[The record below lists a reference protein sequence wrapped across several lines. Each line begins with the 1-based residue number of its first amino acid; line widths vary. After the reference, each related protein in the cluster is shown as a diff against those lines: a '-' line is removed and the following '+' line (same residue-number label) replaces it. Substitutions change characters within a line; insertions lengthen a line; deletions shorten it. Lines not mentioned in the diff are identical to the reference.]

1 MAGNIFD
8 QFDAPAAPVA
18 RGMPPAMA
26 AAPTAAN
33 VFDQFDAAP
42 AGGLARDTGSGPLV
56 VTVAPN
62 RRDMAA
68 AGAAPGGFGSRAE
81 REGGN
86 MQEAEYLAD
95 AVRMRLQQDKA
106 SPMGR
111 LDAYARGVASWV
123 PGMDKLAAAGDAAFG
138 AGQGE
143 TFGERY
149 GDNLMR
155 QRAIDA
161 ADAALNPG
169 SRFAGQGAGLVGT
182 AAVLPAVTAV
192 KEGVRGAATA
202 NAALTGGLYGALTG
216 AVESDGGL
224 QDKATAA
231 AQTGALGLAAGAAAP
246 TVISAAGKVASGV
259 GNLASAVARPFR
271 SAVAP
276 EAEATRRVAAAL
288 ARDGITDPAGDL
300 ARMQAQGAPAVVGDV
315 GGETTRAL
323 ARSAANLSPEGR
335 GILAEATAD
344 RFAGQGDRITDLLRS
359 LGPSAAGKTLDELQA
374 AARAANRPAYGRA
387 YMQGGRGIWTPE
399 LEGLAQAPAVQ
410 DAIRNVIKT
419 GANKTV
425 ADGMPPV
432 RNPFTTDASGNLV
445 LAQQADGSIARPN
458 LQFWDYVQREL
469 RGRAGEAARAG
480 NKDLAGD
487 FNNLRRAIVE
497 RLDEAVPAFR
507 EARSGAAQAF
517 QAEDALEAGQKF
529 VVARMDNDAA
539 RKALARMTAAER
551 DLFAEG
557 FRTDLIAKIRETG
570 DGRDVVKAIFG
581 SPAARERVS
590 IALGPKQAASLEA
603 AIATETAMLR
613 LQAAVGGNSSTV
625 RQLTEMSLAGI
636 AGGAAGYNQG
646 GGTGAFTGFTA
657 GAIAANALR
666 RGKMKLDAG
675 LAKKIAE
682 MLASDDPAQLK
693 RVAQM
698 ATRTPAVM
706 KLLEG
711 IADEAGQI
719 AGLSSGRPFE
729 QAIGSRG
736 GSAYLPA
743 AAGENEQ

>member
-1 MAGNIFD
+1 MTMAGNIFD
-8 QFDAPAAPVA
+8 QFDAPAAPVSG
-18 RGMPPAMA
+18 GMPPAMA
-26 AAPTAAN
+26 APQRSAN

-42 AGGLARDTGSGPLV
+42 AENSPRGESAPSGFA
-56 VTVAPN
+56 T
-62 RRDMAA
+62 
-68 AGAAPGGFGSRAE
+68 RAQ
-81 REGGN
+81 REGGD

-95 AVRMRLQQDKA
+95 AVRMRVQQDKA

-123 PGMDKLAAAGDAAFG
+123 PGIDKLAAAGDAAFG

-143 TFGERY
+143 TFGDRY
-149 GDNLMR
+149 SNNLMR
-155 QRAIDA
+155 QRAIDT

-192 KEGVRGAATA
+192 REGVRGAATV
-202 NAALTGGLYGALTG
+202 NAAATGGLYGALTG
-216 AVESDGGL
+216 AIENDGGL

-231 AQTGALGLAAGAAAP
+231 AQTGAMGLAAGAVAP
-246 TVISAAGKVASGV
+246 TAISAIGKVASGV

-288 ARDGITDPAGDL
+288 ARDGVTDPAAAL
-300 ARMQAQGAPAVVGDV
+300 RTMQAQGAPAVVGDV

-335 GILAEATAD
+335 GILNEATAD

-387 YMQGGRGIWTPE
+387 YMQGGRGIWTPD

-410 DAIRNVIKT
+410 DAIRSVIKT

-432 RNPFTTDASGNLV
+432 RNPFTTDAAGNLT
-445 LAQQADGSIARPN
+445 LARQADGSIARPN

-529 VVARMDNDAA
+529 VTSRMANDEA
-539 RKALARMTAAER
+539 RKALGKMNEAER

-557 FRTDLIAKIRETG
+557 FRTDLIAKVRETG

-581 SPAARERVS
+581 SAAARERVS
-590 IALGPKQAASLEA
+590 IALGARQAASLEA
-603 AIATETAMLR
+603 TLATETAMLR
-613 LQAAVGGNSSTV
+613 LQAAVGGNSSTA
-625 RQLTEMSLAGI
+625 RQLAEMGLAG
-636 AGGAAGYNQG
+636 AVGGAAGYSEG
-646 GGTGAFTGFTA
+646 GSAGALTGMTA

-666 RGKMKLDAG
+666 RGKVKLDAG

-698 ATRTPAVM
+698 GMKSPAVL
-706 KLLEG
+706 KLLGG

-719 AGLSSGRPFE
+719 AGLTSGRPFE
-729 QAIGSRG
+729 QAISSRS
-736 GSAYLPA
+736 GSAYVPA
-743 AAGENEQ
+743 AAGENQQ

>member
-8 QFDAPAAPVA
+8 QFDAPAPAAPAA
-18 RGMPPAMA
+18 REMPP
-26 AAPTAAN
+26 PQPGGN
-33 VFDQFDAAP
+33 IFDQFDAP
-42 AGGLARDTGSGPLV
+42 AGDLAQDTGSGPLV

-62 RRDMAA
+62 RRDMAPA
-68 AGAAPGGFGSRAE
+68 EAPGAFATRAQ
-81 REGGN
+81 REGGD

-95 AVRMRLQQDKA
+95 AVRMRVQQDKA

-143 TFGERY
+143 TFGDRY
-149 GDNLMR
+149 GDNLKR

-161 ADAALNPG
+161 ADAALMPG
-169 SRFAGQGAGLVGT
+169 SRFSGQGAGLVGT
-182 AAVLPAVTAV
+182 AAVMPAVTAV
-192 KEGVRGAATA
+192 REGVRGAATV
-202 NAALTGGLYGALTG
+202 NAAATGGLYGALTG

-224 QDKATAA
+224 QDKAAAA
-231 AQTGALGLAAGAAAP
+231 AQTGAFGLAAGAAAP

-288 ARDGITDPAGDL
+288 ARDGVTDPAAAL
-300 ARMQAQGAPAVVGDV
+300 RAMQAQGAPTVVGDV

-335 GILAEATAD
+335 GILTEATAD
-344 RFAGQGDRITDLLRS
+344 RFTGQGDRFTDLLRS
-359 LGPSAAGKTLDELQA
+359 LGPSSAGKTLDELQA

-399 LEGLAQAPAVQ
+399 LQGLAQAPAVQ
-410 DAIRNVIKT
+410 DAIRSVIRT

-425 ADGMPPV
+425 AEGMPPI
-432 RNPFTTDASGNLV
+432 RNPFTTDAAGNLT
-445 LAQQADGSIARPN
+445 LAQRADGSIARPN

-469 RGRAGEAARAG
+469 RGKAGEAARSG

-487 FNNLRRAIVE
+487 FNSLRRAIVD

-507 EARSGAAQAF
+507 EARSGAARAF

-529 VVARMDNDAA
+529 VVSRMDNAAA
-539 RKALARMTAAER
+539 RKALAKMTPAER
-551 DLFAEG
+551 ELFAEG
-557 FRTDLIAKIRETG
+557 FRTDLIAKIRETS

-625 RQLTEMSLAGI
+625 RQLTEMGLAG
-636 AGGAAGYNQG
+636 AVGGAAGYSEG
-646 GGTGAFTGFTA
+646 GSAGALTGMTA

-666 RGKMKLDAG
+666 RGRMKLDAG
-675 LAKKIAE
+675 LAKQIAK
-682 MLASDDPAQLK
+682 MLASDDPAQLQ

-698 ATRTPAVM
+698 AVKSRPVM
-706 KLLEG
+706 NLLDA
-711 IADEAGQI
+711 IADEAGQL
-719 AGLSSGRPFE
+719 AGITSGRPFE
-729 QAIGSRG
+729 QAVGSRG
-736 GSAYLPA
+736 SSAYVPA

>member
-8 QFDAPAAPVA
+8 QFDAPAPAA
-18 RGMPPAMA
+18 PPAMQGMP
-26 AAPTAAN
+26 APAN
-33 VFDQFDAAP
+33 VFDQFDTAP
-42 AGGLARDTGSGPLV
+42 ARDIGSGPLV

-62 RRDMAA
+62 RHDMAP
-68 AGAAPGGFGSRAE
+68 AGDLPGGFATRAQ
-81 REGGN
+81 REAGD
-86 MQEAEYLAD
+86 MQGAEYLAD

-111 LDAYARGVASWV
+111 LDAYGRGVASWV

-143 TFGERY
+143 TFGDRY

-155 QRAIDA
+155 QRAIDD
-161 ADAALNPG
+161 ADAALMPG
-169 SRFAGQGAGLVGT
+169 SRFAGQATGLVGT
-182 AAVLPAVTAV
+182 AAILPSVNLV
-192 KEGVRGAATA
+192 REGVRGAAAA
-202 NAALTGGLYGALTG
+202 NAAATGGLYGAITG

-231 AQTGALGLAAGAAAP
+231 AQTGALGLAAGAVAP

-259 GNLASAVARPFR
+259 RNLASAVARPFR
-271 SAVAP
+271 SAVTP
-276 EAEATRRVAAAL
+276 EAEATRRVADAL
-288 ARDGITDPAGDL
+288 ARDGVTDPAAAL
-300 ARMQAQGAPAVVGDV
+300 RAMQAQGAPAIVGDV

-335 GILAEATAD
+335 GILTEATAD
-344 RFAGQGDRITDLLRS
+344 RFAGQGDRFTDLLRS
-359 LGPSAAGKTLDELQA
+359 LGPSSAGMTLDELQA

-387 YMQGGRGIWTPE
+387 YMQGGRGIWTPD

-410 DAIRNVIKT
+410 DAIRNVIRT

-425 ADGMPPV
+425 AEGMPPI
-432 RNPFTTDASGNLV
+432 RNPFTTDAAGNLT
-445 LAQQADGSIARPN
+445 LTRQADGSIARPN

-469 RGRAGEAARAG
+469 RGKAGEAARAG
-480 NKDLAGD
+480 NKDLARD
-487 FNNLRRAIVE
+487 YNALRRAIVD

-507 EARSGAAQAF
+507 EARSGAARAF

-529 VVARMDNDAA
+529 VTARMANDEA
-539 RKALARMTAAER
+539 RKALARMTPAER

-590 IALGPKQAASLEA
+590 IALGPRQAASLEA

-613 LQAAVGGNSSTV
+613 LQTALGNSTTA
-625 RQLTEMSLAGI
+625 RQSIEIGMAGLGGGLAG
-636 AGGAAGYNQG
+636 GYQG
-646 GGTGAFTGFTA
+646 GDFHSA
-657 GAIAANALR
+657 GLGVMAGLAARQALR
-666 RGKMKLDAG
+666 RGNIKVNEG

-693 RVAQM
+693 RVVQM
-698 ATRTPAVM
+698 AVKSRPVM
-706 KLLEG
+706 NFLDA
-711 IADEAGQI
+711 IADEAGQL
-719 AGLSSGRPFE
+719 AGLTSGRPFE

-736 GSAYLPA
+736 LPVNLPA
-743 AAGENEQ
+743 AADDKKQ

>member
-1 MAGNIFD
+1 MASFVAVD
-8 QFDAPAAPVA
+8 HDPFAPQAGAMPPPQGMPQGAPQAAP
-18 RGMPPAMA
+18 RLMPVDHDPFAQ
-26 AAPTAAN
+26 APPSAS
-33 VFDQFDAAP
+33 P
-42 AGGLARDTGSGPLV
+42 AGFAT
-56 VTVAPN
+56 
-62 RRDMAA
+62 
-68 AGAAPGGFGSRAE
+68 RAQ
-81 REGGN
+81 REGGD
-86 MQEAEYLAD
+86 MRESEYLAD

-106 SPMGR
+106 SPMAR

-123 PGMDKLAAAGDAAFG
+123 PGMDKFAAAGDAAFG

-143 TFGERY
+143 TFGDRY

-161 ADAALNPG
+161 ADAALMPR
-169 SRFAGQGAGLVGT
+169 SRLTGQGAGLAAT
-182 AAVLPAVTAV
+182 AAVLPSVNAVR
-192 KEGVRGAATA
+192 EGVRGATTA
-202 NAALTGGLYGALTG
+202 NAALTGGLYGAITG
-216 AVESDGGL
+216 AVEADGGIA
-224 QDKATAA
+224 DKATAA
-231 AQTGALGLAAGAAAP
+231 AQQGAIGTAAGAIAP
-246 TVISAAGKVASGV
+246 TAISAAGKVASGV

-276 EAEATRRVAAAL
+276 EGEATRRVAAAL
-288 ARDGITDPAGDL
+288 ARDGVTDPAAAL
-300 ARMQAQGAPAVVGDV
+300 RTMQAQGAPAVVGDV

-335 GILAEATAD
+335 GILAEVTAD
-344 RFAGQGDRITDLLRS
+344 RFAGQGDRITELLRS

-387 YMQGGRGIWTPE
+387 YMQGGRGIWDAD
-399 LEGLAQAPAVQ
+399 LEALAQAPAVQ
-410 DAIRNVIKT
+410 DAIRSVIKT

-425 ADGMPPV
+425 AEGMPPI
-432 RNPFTTDASGNLV
+432 RNPFTTDTAGSLT
-445 LAQQADGSIARPN
+445 LARQADGSIARPN

-469 RGRAGEAARAG
+469 RGKAGEAARAG

-487 FNNLRRAIVE
+487 FNALRRAILD

-507 EARSGAAQAF
+507 EARSGAAKAF

-539 RKALARMTAAER
+539 RKAIARMTPAER

-590 IALGPKQAASLEA
+590 IALGPKQAATLEA
-603 AIATETAMLR
+603 VLATEAAMMR
-613 LQAAVGGNSSTV
+613 LQVAIGGNSSTA
-625 RQLTEMSLAGI
+625 RQLAEMAMAG
-636 AGGAAGYNQG
+636 APATALGGVTGYYQG
-646 GGTGAFTGFTA
+646 GSPGAVA

-666 RGKMKLDAG
+666 KGRMKLDAG
-675 LAKKIAE
+675 LAQQIAK

-698 ATRTPAVM
+698 AM
-706 KLLEG
+706 KSPKVIGLLNG

-719 AGLSSGRPFE
+719 AGLTSGRPFE
-729 QAIGSRG
+729 QAIGSRS
-736 GSAYLPA
+736 GSAYVPA
-743 AAGENEQ
+743 AASEDDH

>member
-1 MAGNIFD
+1 MASFIAVDHDPF
-8 QFDAPAAPVA
+8 APQSAAPQA
-18 RGMPPAMA
+18 GPMPGAPQASPQ
-26 AAPTAAN
+26 AAPRFVAVDHDPFASPAN
-33 VFDQFDAAP
+33 SPRGESAP
-42 AGGLARDTGSGPLV
+42 SGFA
-56 VTVAPN
+56 T
-62 RRDMAA
+62 
-68 AGAAPGGFGSRAE
+68 RAE
-81 REGGN
+81 REGGD

-143 TFGERY
+143 TFGDRY
-149 GDNLMR
+149 GDNLKR
-155 QRAIDA
+155 QRAIDT

-192 KEGVRGAATA
+192 REGVRGAATA
-202 NAALTGGLYGALTG
+202 NAALTGGLYGAVTG

-271 SAVAP
+271 SAVTP
-276 EAEATRRVAAAL
+276 EAEATRRVADAF
-288 ARDGITDPAGDL
+288 ARDGVTDPAAAL
-300 ARMQAQGAPAVVGDV
+300 RTMQAHGAPAVVGDV

-335 GILAEATAD
+335 GILTEATAD
-344 RFAGQGDRITDLLRS
+344 RFAGQGDRFTDLLRS
-359 LGPSAAGKTLDELQA
+359 LGPSSAGKTLDELQA

-387 YMQGGRGIWTPE
+387 YMQGGRGIWTPD

-410 DAIRNVIKT
+410 DAIRSVIRT

-425 ADGMPPV
+425 AEGMPPL
-432 RNPFTTDASGNLV
+432 RNPFTTDAAGNLT
-445 LAQQADGSIARPN
+445 LARQTDGSIARPN

-469 RGRAGEAARAG
+469 RGKAGEAARAG

-487 FNNLRRAIVE
+487 FNSLRRAIVD

-507 EARSGAAQAF
+507 EARSGAARAF

-529 VVARMDNDAA
+529 VTARMANEEA
-539 RKALARMTAAER
+539 RKALARMTPAER
-551 DLFAEG
+551 ELFAEG

-590 IALGPKQAASLEA
+590 IALGARQAASLEA

-613 LQAAVGGNSSTV
+613 LQTAIGGNSSTA
-625 RQLTEMSLAGI
+625 RQIAEMALAG
-636 AGGAAGYNQG
+636 APATALGSVTGYYQG
-646 GGTGAFTGFTA
+646 GGPGAVA
-657 GAIAANALR
+657 GAVAANALR
-666 RGKMKLDAG
+666 RGRLKLDGG

-698 ATRTPAVM
+698 AVKSRPVM
-706 KLLEG
+706 NLLDA
-711 IADEAGQI
+711 IADEAGQF
-719 AGLSSGRPFE
+719 AGLTSGRPFE
-729 QAIGSRG
+729 QAIGSRS
-736 GSAYLPA
+736 GSAYVPA